1 MLHLITTLAD
11 KYIEYIKDDPV
22 RPEIPKEFRVEKNRF
37 IAALVENGK
46 PQSMV
51 CISLHD
57 FIPADVGELY
67 QTVDK
72 PTTAV
77 FYTIWSYKAGSGAE
91 LLRQAVKNIYEQW
104 PDVRTFVT
112 LSPKTE
118 LAKKFHLRNGAIVW
132 RENNLTVNYRYD
144 YTV

>member
-11 KYIEYIKDDPV
+11 KYIDYIKDDPV

-57 FIPADVGELY
+57 FIPAEVGDLY
-67 QTVDK
+67 QTVDR

-91 LLRQAVKNIYEQW
+91 LLRQTVKNIYEQW
-104 PDVRTFVT
+104 PDVRIFVT

-132 RENNLTVNYRYD
+132 RENNLTVNYRYE